1 MDGGAGDDRA
11 DRWRAQWD
19 NAKTALA
26 MRAGILLRL
35 HVVAN
40 SDDAEDQRVKLCV
53 RDAVQD
59 AYQARAAQGEPM
71 LKQAQEM
78 LPELQMA
85 AEKAARQEGFDG
97 SVTATIENIAFDAR
111 ELDGLTIPA
120 GIYPALMVRLGD
132 AQGHNW
138 WGLLDRDAALSA
150 AEVNAPGLCIWTSGG
165 VQWTLSLPALFAQW
179 FLGGNRMSRRSRGL
193 ALLALM
199 LCCMTLSAS
208 AAVVAWGSRGA
219 QVTLIQQKLKQY
231 GYFDGTVDGVFGR
244 DTYNAVVWFQ
254 KKNGLTADGA
264 VGPSTAAALG
274 VSLSG
279 GTVAASSYQESEIRV
294 LARLVNG
301 EARGEPYIGQVAV
314 AAVVLNRV
322 KSSAFPNTISGVV
335 FQTGAFDAVWDGQ
348 FDLEPTANAIRAA
361 RDAMNGWDPTGGCLY
376 YYNPATATNSWI
388 WTRQVQ
394 LSIGN
399 ARAFAI

>member
-1 MDGGAGDDRA
+1 
-11 DRWRAQWD
+11 
-19 NAKTALA
+19 
-26 MRAGILLRL
+26 
-35 HVVAN
+35 
-40 SDDAEDQRVKLCV
+40 
-53 RDAVQD
+53 
-59 AYQARAAQGEPM
+59 
-71 LKQAQEM
+71 
-78 LPELQMA
+78 
-85 AEKAARQEGFDG
+85 
-97 SVTATIENIAFDAR
+97 
-111 ELDGLTIPA
+111 
-120 GIYPALMVRLGD
+120 
-132 AQGHNW
+132 
-138 WGLLDRDAALSA
+138 
-150 AEVNAPGLCIWTSGG
+150 
-165 VQWTLSLPALFAQW
+165 
-179 FLGGNRMSRRSRGL
+179 MSRRSRGL

-322 KSSAFPNTISGVV
+322 KSSAFPNTISGVIY
-335 FQTGAFDAVWDGQ
+335 QSGAFSCVSNGSINNTPDSSC
-348 FDLEPTANAIRAA
+348 LRAA
-361 RDAMNGWDPTGGCLY
+361 LDAMNGWDPTGGCLY
-376 YYNPATATNSWI
+376 YYNPKKTSDSWI
-388 WTRQVQ
+388 RTRTVVTV
-394 LSIGN
+394 IGSHS
-399 ARAFAI
+399 FAI